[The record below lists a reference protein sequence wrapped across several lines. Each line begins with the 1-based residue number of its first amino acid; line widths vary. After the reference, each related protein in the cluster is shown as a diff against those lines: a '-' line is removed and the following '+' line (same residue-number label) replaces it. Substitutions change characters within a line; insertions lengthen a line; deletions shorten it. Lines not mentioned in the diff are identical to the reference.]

1 MSLWYRRV
9 LALLIVVG
17 VLAGI
22 PDAVARIRTES
33 ASRTIE
39 LVAGQHTFSALARA
53 EGASP
58 TAFLKSLRGIGVH
71 GLAVS
76 ETTLLTLASSG
87 AATVQTGHAWLADRL
102 AAGVAPP
109 PFPVQPHAVYVVTR
123 SAALGRWL
131 PTALRRTLPRGRK
144 VTVHTLGGATV
155 IAAAGSL
162 SNLEKVPLGFAPGSF
177 RLARQLHMDVL
188 PRLQNT
194 TWGLGPTAVA
204 ALLHRVDAA
213 RVPMHVIA
221 FAGEGVSLPGYP
233 GHLALLSNWMR
244 SHRLLLGAIETP
256 NQLTNLRLPG
266 SVHLNNALGQ
276 RTVRVYSVPTWLV
289 NKYSPYHAR
298 ISLMSGVVERNLRV
312 LYLHPI
318 VTGAQPLA
326 SNITFYHSLVTTL
339 AGRGFT
345 VGTPRPFAAITVP
358 TYARVLEGLAILAA
372 GLWLLAGLFPDTRRL
387 GWWPL
392 IVLGILTAGAAAVS
406 HTLAPL
412 VGALAS
418 ASVFGGL
425 SVLWAARR
433 WHAWQAAEPNPGLG
447 RLWLRGVG
455 LAVTMAAITA
465 LGGYL
470 VATLLGST
478 PFMLD
483 WAYFRGVKLT
493 FLGTPFLAVL
503 AFVVYVG
510 LAPEGGRI
518 RGLWRELSW
527 AGEENVKF
535 KYVLVFL
542 VLAAIGGYYMLR
554 SGNVG
559 ASLVPSIELRER
571 DLLAQIFT
579 YRPLE
584 KEFLVGYPSI
594 LVLALCAARRQRWAY
609 LFFLLGAAVGQV
621 SIMDAFITLRTP
633 LLNSTLRETYG
644 LLLGLGTGTI
654 GLLVIYA
661 GVRLV
666 ERWRDRTPRGAGQ
679 PAA

>member
-22 PDAVARIRTES
+22 PDAIARIRTES
-33 ASRTIE
+33 ASRHVE

-53 EGASP
+53 EGSRPA
-58 TAFLKSLRGIGVH
+58 AFLKSLRASGVR

-76 ETTLLTLASSG
+76 ETTLLGLESSG
-87 AATVQTGHAWLADRL
+87 AATVQTGHAWLAARL
-102 AAGVAPP
+102 AAGAAPP
-109 PFPVQPHAVYVVTR
+109 PFQIQPHDVYVVTR
-123 SAALGRWL
+123 STALGRWL
-131 PTALRRTLPRGRK
+131 PTALRGTLPRAWT
-144 VTVHTLGGATV
+144 VSVHTLGGATV
-155 IAAAGSL
+155 VSIASSL
-162 SNLEKVPLGFAPGSF
+162 ATLEKVPLGFAPGSF
-177 RLARQLHMDVL
+177 KLARQLHMDVL

-194 TWGLGPTAVA
+194 RWGLSSTAVA
-204 ALLHRVDAA
+204 ALLQRVDSAG
-213 RVPMHVIA
+213 VPVHVIV
-221 FAGEGVSLPGYP
+221 FAGEGVSIPGYP
-233 GHLALLSNWMR
+233 HDLGLVSNWMR
-244 SHRLLLGAIETP
+244 SHHLLLGAIETP
-256 NQLTNLRLPG
+256 DQLTNIHLPG
-266 SVHLNNALGQ
+266 VVHLNNALGQ

-289 NKYSPYHAR
+289 NKYSANHAR

-318 VTGAQPLA
+318 LTGAHPLA
-326 SNITFYHSLVTTL
+326 QNVSFYHSLVTIL
-339 AGRGFT
+339 AGRGF
-345 VGTPRPFAAITVP
+345 VLGTPRPFAAITVP
-358 TYARVLEGLAILAA
+358 TYARVLEGLAILAG

-392 IVLGILTAGAAAVS
+392 IVLGTATAGVAAVS

-412 VGALAS
+412 VGALAA

-425 SVLWAARR
+425 SVLWGARR
-433 WHAWQAAEPNPGLG
+433 WQAWQASDGDHAPGLG
-447 RLWLRGVG
+447 RLWLRGMG
-455 LAVTMAAITA
+455 LAITMAAITA

-493 FLGTPFLAVL
+493 FLGTPFLAAL

-518 RGLWRELSW
+518 RGLWREFSW
-527 AGEENVKF
+527 AGEESVKF

-554 SGNVG
+554 SGNVS

-571 DLLAQIFT
+571 DFLAQVFT

-594 LVLALCAARRQRWAY
+594 LLLPLCAAKRQRWAY

-644 LLLGLGTGTI
+644 LLLGLCTGTV
-654 GLLVIYA
+654 GLIVIHTA
-661 GVRLV
+661 VRLAA
-666 ERWRDRTPRGAGQ
+666 RWRARGGQ